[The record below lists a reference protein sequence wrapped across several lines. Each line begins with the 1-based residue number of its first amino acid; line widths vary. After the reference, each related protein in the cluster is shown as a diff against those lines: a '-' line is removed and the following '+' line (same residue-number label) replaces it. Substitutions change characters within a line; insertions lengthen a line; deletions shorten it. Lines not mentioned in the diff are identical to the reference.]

1 LIVFVKWGNIMKQ
14 YNFRL
19 WLTKM
24 WIENKEEHQVY
35 GESEMK
41 LVEYFNRYK
50 YWLKREYRY
59 QQLINK

>member
-1 LIVFVKWGNIMKQ
+1 MKQ